1 MHNVIDT
8 KCESISGMSQAEV
21 FDEVA
26 KPLASATATNIAV
39 RTSQIVW
46 GVFWGMW
53 LFAASYGVLYY
64 MWSNYMRHGNVLY

>member
-1 MHNVIDT
+1 MKSDYVR
-8 KCESISGMSQAEV
+8 EPV
-21 FDEVA
+21 V
-26 KPLASATATNIAV
+26 SATATNVAV

-64 MWSNYMRHGNVLY
+64 MWSNYMRHGNVFY